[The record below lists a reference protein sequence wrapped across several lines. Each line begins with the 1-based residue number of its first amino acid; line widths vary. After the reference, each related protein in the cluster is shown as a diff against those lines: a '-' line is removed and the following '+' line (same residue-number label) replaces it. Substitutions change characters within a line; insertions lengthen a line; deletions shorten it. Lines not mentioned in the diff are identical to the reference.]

1 MHYCPFKIRHV
12 RVPPPWRTCGLGRVP
27 VLWPWLTNPSSLI
40 FFLYPEYGYLPPRE
54 TPLHLTLPLGKTK
67 VEGLSNVPVVS
78 SLPWPTGCP
87 AGEQTPASNV
97 VASESP
103 AFSPS
108 LVSRPKTYCYIL
120 WAFSSLLKNEDCLLS
135 TFLKVCTYKKEM
147 DSKIKQVENFT
158 FECLPK
164 QGVHRMISWG
174 FRGFALPRM
183 VIESSETIVHDLH
196 HSSFSLRLR

>member
-1 MHYCPFKIRHV
+1 MSSSFVATIDKSVILDIFSLS
-12 RVPPPWRTCGLGRVP
+12 RVWLSSSTWNSSASYASSRKDKGGRVKQCTRSFAFA
-27 VLWPWLTNPSSLI
+27 VADR
-40 FFLYPEYGYLPPRE
+40 LPGPRAD
-54 TPLHLTLPLGKTK
+54 T
-67 VEGLSNVPVVS
+67 
-78 SLPWPTGCP
+78 
-87 AGEQTPASNV
+87 ASNV

-108 LVSRPKTYCYIL
+108 FVSRPETYCHIL
-120 WAFSSLLKNEDCLLS
+120 WVFSSSIKNEDCLLS

-147 DSKIKQVENFT
+147 DSKIKQVDNFT

-164 QGVHRMISWG
+164 GVHRKISWG